1 MCGHTRINALTSG
14 LKQLNVRAMSVIL
27 TEHRYRAYEPDQIS
41 REWSKEIGKSAPNR
55 AKCRQNKASDNSY
68 NQKARHFRVK

>member
-1 MCGHTRINALTSG
+1 MCGYTRINALTLG

-41 REWSKEIGKSAPNR
+41 RDGSNGILVVLYYLLQSLTVCVA
-55 AKCRQNKASDNSY
+55 
-68 NQKARHFRVK
+68 